1 MIVTTTSQIPNEE
14 IKSIISVV
22 HNRVVLG
29 TNLFSDIS
37 ASFSDFFGGNN
48 SAYEKRLAEIT
59 DDVIEGL
66 TKKAYKLR
74 ADALIDLKI
83 DVDEVNGKN
92 KSMFMVTAIA
102 TAVLLENDNSKNNE
116 INNFDTISYEDLNN
130 SILKYRILKLAEND
144 EFNPNNSWVLEYI
157 TNNEIIGVF
166 ENYINHI
173 NGVSKKIDSP
183 VPSANWRINFIDYL
197 SNLQN
202 NELFDATFDYFSK
215 DKLSNREIEVLE
227 IIFEKLEINYDKVYN
242 YLSDKDKK
250 YEKGLC
256 LNILNKNKNIYTK
269 KDLNLIGL
277 ILEKLK
283 YLYPKNSE
291 IEVTSGLFS
300 KGEKNRKCICGSKV
314 AIDINRYCQ
323 NCYLDEYGN
332 RSYIVYVDEV
342 VAKLDEIVSTINKII
357 K

>member
-1 MIVTTTSQIPNEE
+1 MIVTTTSSIPNEE

-29 TNLFSDIS
+29 TNIFSDIS

-59 DDVIEGL
+59 DDVIDGL
-66 TKKAYKLR
+66 KKKALRLR
-74 ADALIDLKI
+74 AHALIDLKI

-102 TAVLLENDNSKNNE
+102 TAVLIKNDSSKNNDN
-116 INNFDTISYEDLNN
+116 NNFDFISYDDLNN
-130 SILKYRILKLAEND
+130 SILKNRIIKLAEND
-144 EFNPNNSWVLEYI
+144 DFNPNTNWVLEYI
-157 TNNEIIGVF
+157 SNNEIIEVF

-183 VPSANWRINFIDYL
+183 VPSANWRINFNDYI
-197 SNLQN
+197 SNLKN
-202 NELFDATFDYFSK
+202 NELHDATFGYFSK

-242 YLSDKDKK
+242 YLLDKDKN

-256 LNILNKNKNIYTK
+256 LNILNKDKKIYTK
-269 KDLNLIGL
+269 NDLNLIVL

-283 YLYPKNSE
+283 NLYPKNIE
-291 IEVTSGLFS
+291 IEVTNGMFS
-300 KGEKNRKCICGSKV
+300 KGEKIRKCICGSKV
-314 AIDINRYCQ
+314 AIDINRFCQ

-332 RSYIVYVDEV
+332 RSYIVYADEIII
-342 VAKLDEIVSTINKII
+342 KLDEIVNTLNKII